1 MSRLTSG
8 HHGLLSRSEGHG
20 WGRRSALARHARS
33 LGPHP
38 GWVLA
43 GVAAVGLGLQAVYYI
58 GPDVKRYM
66 KLRNM

>member
-20 WGRRSALARHARS
+20 WGRRSAPARRAE
-33 LGPHP
+33 LFGPHT
-38 GWVLA
+38 GLVIA
-43 GVAAVGLGLQAVYYI
+43 GLAAVGLGILAVKYV
-58 GPDVKRYM
+58 GPDLRRYI